1 MTDDAFSYMAS
12 SFEMSEDIHVA
23 YEHARSQVA
32 DLVKAD
38 QAKALAHN
46 IEQLIDGFSYGVV
59 MPALLIVLA
68 KALHNETP
76 FVRFCYAAIIADLLA
91 PQEKNNG

>member
-1 MTDDAFSYMAS
+1 MTDDTFSYMAS

-32 DLVKAD
+32 ELIRAD
-38 QAKALAHN
+38 EAKTLAYH

-59 MPALLIVLA
+59 MPALLIIIT
-68 KALHNETP
+68 KALHTETP